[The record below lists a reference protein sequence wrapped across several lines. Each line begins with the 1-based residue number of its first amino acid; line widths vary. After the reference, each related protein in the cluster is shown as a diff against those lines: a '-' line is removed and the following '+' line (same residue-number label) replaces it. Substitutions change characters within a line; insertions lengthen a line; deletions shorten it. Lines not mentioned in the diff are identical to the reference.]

1 MSPTE
6 SKRSSGNNTVN
17 SKKESEPAMSS
28 VSTTEMSDRNE
39 ASAHA
44 PATAPEAAPEGTAPS
59 SFSLLFNRVETAAKA
74 LPESELRVVDT
85 DVYVVASGVTL
96 RLPKLNTLRP
106 RFVYHQFPLEPFDNL
121 GDYAAV
127 ASDAYV
133 AHQPNSQ
140 RAAEASALLE
150 ASVPIFEH
158 CTTEVTFL
166 VMRGRATREEL
177 GKVSGRKSFRNHSEG
192 ITRCCRIMEREL
204 DYLIECKSTITKEDI
219 AHYMEVARAL
229 STVVGE
235 RETVAPVVEEKPVT
249 DDMMTRTFTLFD
261 KAMDSVRAGLNYI
274 FQDTP
279 EKVEEYLPRKVKK
292 PSTAKPKKTAPVEK
306 PPEGQS
312 KPDAQNGA
320 SPSPTPSAN
329 GNVQA
334 PTGSAVGNVQAPD
347 ARREDRAAE

>member
-17 SKKESEPAMSS
+17 SKKESEPAMTS

-44 PATAPEAAPEGTAPS
+44 PATAPEAAPEGAAPS

-158 CTTEVTFL
+158 CNTEVTFL

-177 GKVSGRKSFRNHSEG
+177 GKVSGRKGFRNHSEG
-192 ITRCCRIMEREL
+192 ITRYCRVIEREL
-204 DYLIECKSTITKEDI
+204 DYLVECKSTITKEDL

-235 RETVAPVVEEKPVT
+235 RETVAPVVEEKPIP

-292 PSTAKPKKTAPVEK
+292 PSTAKPKKTVPVEN
-306 PPEGQS
+306 PPKS
-312 KPDAQNGA
+312 DAQNGA
-320 SPSPTPSAN
+320 PSPTPSAN